1 MAKLKRLSEIDEEL
15 VEFNRAR
22 IKEEVSNGIYD
33 LMVRTD
39 VTRTELAKLIGTYK
53 SRISLML
60 NGEQN
65 FQIETLADIFLVL
78 GRAVHFTLGA
88 DTNELRLLVD
98 EVEPA
103 DRAIDPEEWE
113 REHEYKEDEING
125 EEEEEKYEEDEK
137 IKAVSGVKKELES
150 RFKKELEIIEEQ
162 LQADWSKPVF
172 WGKQAAGR
180 KGRIYLQDRFV
191 TTLGGQYKSG
201 VEGES
206 GSGADFVFSCD
217 TGGF

>member
-1 MAKLKRLSEIDEEL
+1 MANLKRLSEIDEEL
-15 VEFNRAR
+15 VEYNRAR

-39 VTRTELAKLIGTYK
+39 VNRTELSKLIGTFK

-137 IKAVSGVKKELES
+137 IEAVSRV
-150 RFKKELEIIEEQ
+150 KKELEIIEE
-162 LQADWSKPVF
+162 LQANWSKPIF
-172 WGKQAAGR
+172 WGKQATGR
-180 KGRIYLQDRFV
+180 KGRIYIQDRFV
-191 TTLGGQYKSG
+191 TTVGGQYQSG

-206 GSGADFVFSCD
+206 GSGADLVFSCD
-217 TGGF
+217 SGDF